1 MKIPKGQPEAATH
14 NTIAK
19 RKRAK
24 EQTMTYK
31 TLHRLLLTEQNEPPL
46 LAETRWYD
54 QNKYDHKTND
64 TTRF

>member
-1 MKIPKGQPEAATH
+1 LKTPKGQPEAATD

-31 TLHRLLLTEQNEPPL
+31 TQITI
-46 LAETRWYD
+46 D
-54 QNKYDHKTND
+54 
-64 TTRF
+64 